1 MIEFKTLCILGKI
14 SYNKKKDA
22 FKKSSLINKKMWR
35 KTPQLRKLDLDK
47 IRKRNHRIDFI
58 MQELENINF
67 ELNKIKRFKKENIS
81 E

>member
-14 SYNKKKDA
+14 SYNKKKDD

-47 IRKRNHRIDFI
+47 IRKRNHRIDSI

-67 ELNKIKRFKKENIS
+67 ELNKMKRFKKENIS